1 MGMALSGPLVGGDGG
16 EGVRC
21 SNPHWTY
28 VDGDS
33 ENFPWVS
40 VCIQLPMAQFE
51 DDTTMSSKKVPCDSC
66 RQRRV
71 RCDGLLPC
79 GFCQRTQLTCRRE
92 YVRKKRGPK
101 HGSGKK
107 IEALRAAQ
115 SHVKEY
121 NNSACQPV
129 EDLLSPDHLP
139 RLMRRC
145 VDVYL
150 RQMYPIMPLF
160 RPSILIEWLNRP
172 MEPNEQTMLFA
183 LCALVTA
190 FMCGRS
196 ESIIGCGEWASVA
209 HRLIE
214 KSNSVRSEYN
224 FVGDSTVLT
233 LLASFF
239 IGVTHFELHNARQ
252 SWFYLREA
260 ITLAQA
266 LGLHTDEFYRG
277 MDYISALYCRRIYN
291 ILFVTERSFAVARH
305 KPVLLPRP
313 LLFPAP
319 GPNDQLEGLEEQPEI
334 DIGFRQLVHVYSQID
349 VNFLDFWSEKETIG
363 TTHSTWNLFC
373 LKLLPDCVVMSDAHK
388 ADIFVTQHWLDLVL
402 WRAALRQGLLSTKAG
417 SRSRTFSYPQDIAL
431 SLLQTLTSLSKES
444 VAVHGLGIVCVTTCF
459 YIRLS

>member
-1 MGMALSGPLVGGDGG
+1 
-16 EGVRC
+16 
-21 SNPHWTY
+21 
-28 VDGDS
+28 
-33 ENFPWVS
+33 
-40 VCIQLPMAQFE
+40 
-51 DDTTMSSKKVPCDSC
+51 
-66 RQRRV
+66 
-71 RCDGLLPC
+71 
-79 GFCQRTQLTCRRE
+79 
-92 YVRKKRGPK
+92 
-101 HGSGKK
+101 
-107 IEALRAAQ
+107 
-115 SHVKEY
+115 
-121 NNSACQPV
+121 
-129 EDLLSPDHLP
+129 
-139 RLMRRC
+139 
-145 VDVYL
+145 
-150 RQMYPIMPLF
+150 
-160 RPSILIEWLNRP
+160 
-172 MEPNEQTMLFA
+172 MERNEQTMLFA

-224 FVGDSTVLT
+224 FIGDSTVLT

-239 IGVTHFELHNARQ
+239 VGVTHFELHNARQ

-266 LGLHTDEFYRG
+266 LGLHTDEFYCG
-277 MDYISALYCRRIYN
+277 MDYVSALYCRRIYN

-334 DIGFRQLVHVYSQID
+334 DVGFRQLVHVYSQID

-373 LKLLPDCVVMSDAHK
+373 SKLLPDCVVMSDAHK

-417 SRSRTFSYPQDIAL
+417 SRSRTFSYPQDVAL

-444 VAVHGLGIVCVTTCF
+444 VAVHGLGIFEKIYDVGNTLADFMHCSTNLTGWTEAMSQNMDRLDSIQKQLSLSPNSHDKFALSLGGRLAEYSIFFGSPFTMYNLV
-459 YIRLS
+459 IRDEDVEDQRDAYTLE